1 MISTSKKVLATI
13 LMILLIFTP
22 AITVVSAD
30 ESGTDATPSIN
41 ELVNTDTQSI
51 DSVSSEVPGE
61 ITQDQGTGNSEEG
74 GSPETEDPVAGDEEV
89 QPEGPSDQT
98 PDEAQPEEPTNPD
111 TEIPG
116 QVTNPEDE
124 ILPDDQEANPSEE
137 GGSPEIE
144 GPSDQTP
151 DEDLPEEPTDPDTE
165 LPGQVTNPEDET
177 APEEPATTEEDTNG
191 EPSEDTGE
199 TGSNEETVP
208 TDPTTPENPDGQP
221 QEPES
226 PEGEIP
232 AEEGGEVIPP
242 EVVLP
247 EEVLDPLVPVE
258 ELPII
263 PPVVYNPALSISIST
278 DNDFYNVGESINYH
292 VVVLN
297 TGDVQLQNIS
307 VDVNSSL
314 KSSNETISELTPG
327 GEYHIDGEIP
337 IDPYFVESSL
347 VIQAKAQC
355 QFEANLVEAS
365 TSYEVSIEN
374 DPFLELLPRPA
385 GMDSATSLKAF
396 RSLQTDTVLDYGA
409 PKSVIMPELVAA
421 TSGTDTIQVNKTATT
436 ATPCRNYTVK
446 LQITGTPAPAPV
458 DVVLVIDRSGSM
470 NDRVSGSHT
479 VLYYAKQ
486 AAKEFTDTILADS
499 NNRISVVSFAGPL
512 YLGDLGSASNATQ
525 NIGLS
530 SNATSVKNAIDGI
543 TANGG
548 TNIEAGFL
556 KAKSILQT
564 NGRQNANKVIVLLTD
579 GVATASIGNPSG
591 PNEPTGHNVHTIA
604 AYTAGQGCWS
614 MAMVFTVGIISQVP
628 TQSRTVARET
638 LQWAQNSGYYEASG
652 APDLSGIYDTI
663 SGLLGYSAIDAVVTD
678 VINENFELVDGSI
691 TTNPNATVTY
701 NPSTRTIT
709 WSPGTITTLA
719 ELSYKI
725 KAKDGVM
732 GNNLPTNT
740 SAVLHYT
747 DINGTP
753 NVEKIFPIPTVN
765 VIGVEAGPDSIIVVG
780 DTINIGQNLQVYGYS
795 PFTYLW
801 TSSADSTWTST
812 SANPSLVPEE
822 DAVYTIQITDA
833 NGCKATDSISVTV
846 KKGKIIVKKFVE
858 NGDYGIDTV
867 KEFAIHVNGPS
878 GKKWNTLVKHND
890 QQIIDGL
897 WPGNYTAS
905 ETVPMD
911 YSLTNLTNQSFT
923 ITRDMILNNV
933 AVTVTATNK
942 KVNDSWFRDETEKNN
957 SFTIAVSYSG
967 SSTAGQKSSA
977 EVLLSSMDLKAVLPD
992 KEKLL
997 ASTEESE
1004 E

>member
-41 ELVNTDTQSI
+41 ELVNTDIQSI

-111 TEIPG
+111 TEPPE
-116 QVTNPEDE
+116 QAANPEDE
-124 ILPDDQEANPSEE
+124 EANPSEE

-144 GPSDQTP
+144 EPTAGGEEVQ
-151 DEDLPEEPTDPDTE
+151 PEE
-165 LPGQVTNPEDET
+165 
-177 APEEPATTEEDTNG
+177 
-191 EPSEDTGE
+191 
-199 TGSNEETVP
+199 
-208 TDPTTPENPDGQP
+208 PTTPENPDGQP
-221 QEPES
+221 QDTES

-232 AEEGGEVIPP
+232 AEEGGEVLPP
-242 EVVLP
+242 EVVPP
-247 EEVLDPLVPVE
+247 EEVLDPLVPLVPVE

-263 PPVVYNPALSISIST
+263 PPIVYNPALSISIST
-278 DNDFYNVGESINYH
+278 DNDFYNVGENINYH
-292 VVVLN
+292 IVVLN

-314 KSSNETISELTPG
+314 KNANEIISELTPG

-337 IDPYFVESSL
+337 IDPYFTEPSL

-355 QFEANLVEAS
+355 QFETNLVEAS
-365 TSYEVSIEN
+365 TSCEVSIEN
-374 DPFLELLPRPA
+374 DPFLELLPRPQ
-385 GMDSATSLKAF
+385 GMDSAASLKAF
-396 RSLQTDTVLDYGA
+396 RSLQTDAVLDYGA
-409 PKSVIMPELVAA
+409 PKSIIMPEFVASA
-421 TSGTDTIQVNKTATT
+421 SSTDTIQVNKTATP

-458 DVVLVIDRSGSM
+458 DVVLVIDKSGSM
-470 NDRVSGSHT
+470 NDRVSGSRT

-499 NNRISVVSFAGPL
+499 NNRISVVSFSGPQ
-512 YLGDLGSASNATQ
+512 YLGDLGSASDATQ
-525 NIGLS
+525 NIALS

-564 NGRQNANKVIVLLTD
+564 SGRQNANKVILLLTD
-579 GVATASIGNPSG
+579 GVATCSIGNASG
-591 PNEPTGHNVHTIA
+591 PNEPTSHNVHTIA
-604 AYTAGQGCWS
+604 AYNAGQSCWS

-628 TQSRTVARET
+628 SQSITVARET

-663 SGLLGYSAIDAVVTD
+663 SGQLGYSAIDAVVTD
-678 VINENFELVDGSI
+678 IINENFELVDGSI

-701 NPSTRTIT
+701 NASTRTIT

-725 KAKDGVM
+725 KAKDGVK

-753 NVEKIFPIPTVN
+753 NVAKTFPIPTVN

-780 DTINIGQNLQVYGYS
+780 DTISIGQNLQVYGYS

-801 TSSADSTWTST
+801 TSSTDSTWTST
-812 SANPSLVPEE
+812 SANPSLMPEN
-822 DAVYTIQITDA
+822 DTVYTIQITDA

-846 KKGKIIVKKFVE
+846 KKEG
-858 NGDYGIDTV
+858 
-867 KEFAIHVNGPS
+867 
-878 GKKWNTLVKHND
+878 
-890 QQIIDGL
+890 
-897 WPGNYTAS
+897 
-905 ETVPMD
+905 
-911 YSLTNLTNQSFT
+911 
-923 ITRDMILNNV
+923 
-933 AVTVTATNK
+933 
-942 KVNDSWFRDETEKNN
+942 
-957 SFTIAVSYSG
+957 
-967 SSTAGQKSSA
+967 
-977 EVLLSSMDLKAVLPD
+977 
-992 KEKLL
+992 
-997 ASTEESE
+997 
-1004 E
+1004 